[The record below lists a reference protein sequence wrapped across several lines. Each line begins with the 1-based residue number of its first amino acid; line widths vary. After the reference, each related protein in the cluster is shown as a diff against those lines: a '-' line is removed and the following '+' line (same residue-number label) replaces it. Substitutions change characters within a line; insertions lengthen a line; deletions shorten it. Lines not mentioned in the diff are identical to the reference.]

1 MRISDWS
8 SDVCSS
14 DLLDVRLAALLAP
27 LIGTDLKQ
35 IINQMHWKPPGAAR
49 VAFAYHQDSR
59 FRRPASA
66 FRPLAGPHVQ
76 TGTAIRPHHR
86 HAGASRPPTRAH
98 TPRPRGPGGQG
109 RSLTHP

>member
-35 IINQMHWKPPGAAR
+35 IINQMHWKPPDAAR
-49 VAFAYHQDSR
+49 VDFAYHQDSR

-66 FRPLAGPHVQ
+66 FRDLAGSYVQ
-76 TGTAIRPHHR
+76 TGIAIDPH
-86 HAGASRPPTRAH
+86 TRDSGVM
-98 TPRPRGPGGQG
+98 RILPGSQIG
-109 RSLTHP
+109 RAPV